1 MNHQFVV
8 MWSNEGL
15 EYVGDVTAEQGKKA
29 WAALKGDE
37 HRGMPNLLHMRLRA
51 QFNKDRHYE
60 IYFIDAVDGIT
71 EDDIREMFRASP
83 QTAADTIRELGEC
96 FYSDR
101 VEERPVIV

>member
-8 MWSNEGL
+8 MWCNEGL

-29 WAALKGDE
+29 WAALKGEE

-60 IYFIDAVDGIT
+60 IYFVEATDGIT

-83 QTAADTIRELGEC
+83 QTAADTIRELGQV

>member
-1 MNHQFVV
+1 VV
-8 MWSNEGL
+8 MWCNEGL

-51 QFNKDRHYE
+51 QFNSQRHYE
-60 IYFIDAVDGIT
+60 IYFVEATDGIT

>member
-8 MWSNEGL
+8 MWCNEGL

-29 WAALKGDE
+29 WATLKGEE

>member
-1 MNHQFVV
+1 
-8 MWSNEGL
+8 MWCNEGL
-15 EYVGDVTAEQGKKA
+15 EYVGDVTAELGKKA
-29 WAALKGDE
+29 WAALKGEE
-37 HRGMPNLLHMRLRA
+37 HRGMPNLMHMRLRA
-51 QFNKDRHYE
+51 QFNSQRHYE
-60 IYFIDAVDGIT
+60 IYFVDAVDGIT